1 MAEMVDSDK
10 EKMLKNELASDM
22 VPDAPPAMPS
32 TALPDEAKIS
42 VYLDGLTAKA
52 GELNPKL
59 ENCMVVAKPF
69 IVLPIQVAMCVA
81 PFYVWA
87 LKWAAITYHALPKNS
102 IQAIF
107 GLALCFFG
115 GTYVASI
122 AAIEAFRQMGFDK
135 VVTELSVVYSQVKLV
150 AKNNQADDVEDKD
163 GDGIADVMQITP
175 QELGQRKVFLAM
187 RSIDDPKRLQNAIG
201 ALWASYIAVLA
212 TLRLEFARTTA
223 FALGIVETVKYPLLR
238 VLSTPTLMMLNAAPP
253 SMRLS
258 ADAAKTWTST
268 IIESSL
274 VFIAVIFAW
283 YLQMIISAFY
293 SALRGGKMFADGT
306 ITLLFEN
313 GYMKYVPFIAQP
325 FNPDES
331 FVDETVGYSIAACGF
346 LFQFFSGF
354 ALPFPLNIIF
364 LPLSIIEWFLRIQ
377 ISMTANPAQ

>member
-1 MAEMVDSDK
+1 
-10 EKMLKNELASDM
+10 
-22 VPDAPPAMPS
+22 
-32 TALPDEAKIS
+32 
-42 VYLDGLTAKA
+42 
-52 GELNPKL
+52 
-59 ENCMVVAKPF
+59 
-69 IVLPIQVAMCVA
+69 
-81 PFYVWA
+81 
-87 LKWAAITYHALPKNS
+87 
-102 IQAIF
+102 
-107 GLALCFFG
+107 
-115 GTYVASI
+115 
-122 AAIEAFRQMGFDK
+122 
-135 VVTELSVVYSQVKLV
+135 
-150 AKNNQADDVEDKD
+150 
-163 GDGIADVMQITP
+163 MQITP